1 MISLKQ
7 FHFFFIVVSILI
19 SGYYGIFEML
29 TPSNPGIVS
38 NMLVGVS
45 FLVIVGLITYGFS
58 IIKKFKNI

>member
-7 FHFFFIVVSILI
+7 FHFFFIGVSILV
-19 SGYYGIFEML
+19 SGYYGIFEMIN
-29 TPSNPGIVS
+29 PSNPGIVS

>member
-7 FHFFFIVVSILI
+7 FHFFFIGVSILV
-19 SGYYGIFEML
+19 SGYYGMFEMIN
-29 TPSNPGIVS
+29 PSNPGIVS